1 MSPMP
6 SETEFM
12 FLRSVSNL
20 KRRRESEKMTLA
32 YIKEVCISQV
42 SFQNSAAFLIWWN
55 AEPDDNTYVKRFL
68 FEIEIDSILLVLVL
82 KFYVTRLE

>member
-42 SFQNSAAFLIWWN
+42 SFQISATFLI
-55 AEPDDNTYVKRFL
+55 
-68 FEIEIDSILLVLVL
+68 
-82 KFYVTRLE
+82 

>member
-42 SFQNSAAFLIWWN
+42 SFQNSAAFLI
-55 AEPDDNTYVKRFL
+55 
-68 FEIEIDSILLVLVL
+68 
-82 KFYVTRLE
+82 